1 MSDAPSFV
9 EIEGQHVE
17 LLPARTTLIIGG
29 PLNNL
34 LGNAGGD
41 GGGAGSSG
49 DAIAQN
55 GSAQNVQK
63 PVGGDGGGAQGG
75 GVLGGLLGTL

>member
-1 MSDAPSFV
+1 MSDALSFD
-9 EIEGQHVE
+9 EISGQRAE
-17 LLPARTTLIIGG
+17 LLPARDTMIIGG

-41 GGGAGSSG
+41 GGAAGSSG

-63 PVGGDGGGAQGG
+63 PVGGAGGGAQGG
-75 GVLGGLLGTL
+75 GILGGLLGTL